1 MCWFTCG
8 RREKDVG
15 GKKRGEKKRKWGWGS
30 NGEEEG
36 VPGRDRCV
44 VLCGAGNEVWYSGEN
59 HHHTTHHNTFN
70 TQHRQQTQIQTI
82 QIKKTAEINRRVSF
96 LPAYC
101 KYQKPVPQQV
111 SRDHL
116 LRTGTLRVYA
126 SSLSTTIT
134 EYPKCRSAY
143 PAA

>member
-70 TQHRQQTQIQTI
+70 TQHHNTSITQHIMY
-82 QIKKTAEINRRVSF
+82 ACAVCGLWCASYVF
-96 LPAYC
+96 CLDLC
-101 KYQKPVPQQV
+101 
-111 SRDHL
+111 L
-116 LRTGTLRVYA
+116 LSVLCVECVVMCCDVMCCDV
-126 SSLSTTIT
+126 L
-134 EYPKCRSAY
+134 
-143 PAA
+143 